1 MSSPDGTRPRAPAAE
16 PPCMVPGC
24 GALSERS
31 LALAEARKVF
41 PALPEGRRAH
51 LCRAHYKEW
60 KKGTKMERELQ
71 RPGW

>member
-1 MSSPDGTRPRAPAAE
+1 
-16 PPCMVPGC
+16 MVPGC
-24 GALSERS
+24 GAVSERS

-60 KKGTKMERELQ
+60 KKGTKKDREL
-71 RPGW
+71 RRLGW